1 MKGAGQYGNGNGV
14 RTRRNNAMKDY
25 SFVMTPGPTE
35 IPLRVLQ
42 AMLRPAVSPGAPDYI
57 RAMDEVSDLLEKL
70 LQTAGNALFF
80 PGSGRLAIESAITS
94 ILDPGDRMLTV
105 NGGVFGK
112 WVGKTVELAQGENVQ
127 MDVDW
132 RRAIDPDEVRKR
144 LAREKRV
151 KAVAVVHNET
161 STGVLNP
168 VKEIGKIVKEYGA
181 IYMVDTVSS
190 AGGDVVKTDDWLID
204 LNCTGNYK
212 CMNCPPGLAIVAVS
226 ENAWASMAKK
236 KVRRSF
242 SQDLYKYLEMW
253 IPPERGGK
261 WIWGYRRHVVEPVP
275 HITYALLEALRMIME
290 EGPQARFARN
300 ALAGRALR
308 AFVKA
313 MGLELYPLEERYAS
327 NTLTTILNNTGIQ
340 GEAIV
345 DMLWNDYGVLI
356 GGGLEEVA
364 GKVLRIAH
372 MGTTSDSMHVLYT
385 VEALEKTLARLGW
398 KFQTHAG
405 LDAAVAVFDGHAD

>member
-1 MKGAGQYGNGNGV
+1 
-14 RTRRNNAMKDY
+14 MKDY

-42 AMLRPAVSPGAPDYI
+42 AMLRPAVSPGDPDYI
-57 RAMDEVSDLLEKL
+57 RAMDEVTDLLEKL
-70 LQTAGNALFF
+70 LETAGNALFF
-80 PGSGRLAIESAITS
+80 PGSGRMAIESAITS
-94 ILDPGDRMLTV
+94 VLDPGDRALTV

-112 WVGKTVELAQGENVQ
+112 WLGLTVERAQGENVELV
-127 MDVDW
+127 VDP
-132 RRAIDPDEVRKR
+132 RKAIDPEAVRER
-144 LAREKRV
+144 LAVEKDIKV
-151 KAVAVVHNET
+151 VAVVHNET
-161 STGVLNP
+161 STGVVNP
-168 VKEIGKIVKEYGA
+168 VAEIGKIVKEYGA
-181 IYMVDTVSS
+181 IYLVDTVSS
-190 AGGDVVKTDDWLID
+190 AGGDRVAMDEWQID
-204 LNCTGNYK
+204 LTCTGNYK

>member
-1 MKGAGQYGNGNGV
+1 
-14 RTRRNNAMKDY
+14 MKDY

-70 LQTAGNALFF
+70 LETAGNALFF
-80 PGSGRLAIESAITS
+80 PGSGRMAIESAITS
-94 ILDPGDRMLTV
+94 VLDPGDRALTV

-112 WVGKTVELAQGENVQ
+112 WLGLTVERAQGENVELV
-127 MDVDW
+127 VDP
-132 RRAIDPDEVRKR
+132 RKAIDPEAVRER
-144 LAREKRV
+144 LAVEKDIKV
-151 KAVAVVHNET
+151 VAVVHNET
-161 STGVLNP
+161 STGVVNP
-168 VKEIGKIVKEYGA
+168 VAEIGKIVKEYGA
-181 IYMVDTVSS
+181 IYLVDTVSS
-190 AGGDVVKTDDWLID
+190 AGGDRVAMDEWQID
-204 LNCTGNYK
+204 LTCTGNYK
-212 CMNCPPGLAIVAVS
+212 CMNCPPGLAIVAVG

>member
-1 MKGAGQYGNGNGV
+1 
-14 RTRRNNAMKDY
+14 
-25 SFVMTPGPTE
+25 
-35 IPLRVLQ
+35 
-42 AMLRPAVSPGAPDYI
+42 
-57 RAMDEVSDLLEKL
+57 
-70 LQTAGNALFF
+70 
-80 PGSGRLAIESAITS
+80 
-94 ILDPGDRMLTV
+94 
-105 NGGVFGK
+105 
-112 WVGKTVELAQGENVQ
+112 
-127 MDVDW
+127 
-132 RRAIDPDEVRKR
+132 
-144 LAREKRV
+144 
-151 KAVAVVHNET
+151 
-161 STGVLNP
+161 
-168 VKEIGKIVKEYGA
+168 
-181 IYMVDTVSS
+181 
-190 AGGDVVKTDDWLID
+190 
-204 LNCTGNYK
+204 
-212 CMNCPPGLAIVAVS
+212 MNCPPGLAIVAVS

>member
-1 MKGAGQYGNGNGV
+1 
-14 RTRRNNAMKDY
+14 MKDY

-42 AMLRPAVSPGAPDYI
+42 AMLRPAVSPGDPDYI
-57 RAMDEVSDLLEKL
+57 RAMDEVTDLLEKL
-70 LQTAGNALFF
+70 LETAGNALFF
-80 PGSGRLAIESAITS
+80 PGSGRMAIESAITS
-94 ILDPGDRMLTV
+94 VLDPGDRALTV

-112 WVGKTVELAQGENVQ
+112 WLGLTVERAQGENVELV
-127 MDVDW
+127 VDP
-132 RRAIDPDEVRKR
+132 RKAIDPEAVRER
-144 LAREKRV
+144 LAVEKDIKV
-151 KAVAVVHNET
+151 VAVVHNET
-161 STGVLNP
+161 STGVVNP
-168 VKEIGKIVKEYGA
+168 VAEIGKIVKEYGA
-181 IYMVDTVSS
+181 IYLVDTVSS
-190 AGGDVVKTDDWLID
+190 AGGDRVQMDEWQID
-204 LNCTGNYK
+204 LACTGNYK

-253 IPPERGGK
+253 ISPERGGK